1 MTDLIS
7 SQISLLA
14 AEKQKA
20 MLLLFL
26 PQGFH
31 SLEDPPADMDTSLSI
46 SQRCPVNDQDRYA
59 EVATDQEL

>member
-1 MTDLIS
+1 
-7 SQISLLA
+7 LA

-46 SQRCPVNDQDRYA
+46 SQRRPVNDQDRYA